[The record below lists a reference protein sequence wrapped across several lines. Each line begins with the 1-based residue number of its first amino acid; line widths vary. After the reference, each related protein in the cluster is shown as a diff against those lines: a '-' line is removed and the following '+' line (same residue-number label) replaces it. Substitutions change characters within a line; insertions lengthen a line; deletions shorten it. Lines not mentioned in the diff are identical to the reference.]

1 MQALNLPP
9 SNFQFSERNG
19 KTTIWDRT
27 RKKYI
32 ILSPEEWVRQN
43 FVEFLIQEKHFLR
56 NLIKIETGL
65 KVLKTFKRTDVLC
78 YNKSGKPILLVE
90 CKAPEIKINQHT
102 FDQIARYNISLQVP
116 YLIVTNGM
124 NHYCCSIDFENK
136 SYLFHQTIPSYHQ
149 IADL

>member
-9 SNFQFSERNG
+9 SNFQFGERDG

-32 ILSPEEWVRQN
+32 ILTPEEWVRQH
-43 FVEFLIQEKHFLR
+43 FIEFLILEKHFLR

-78 YNKSGKPILLVE
+78 YSNSGKPILLVE
-90 CKAPEIKINQHT
+90 CKAPEVKINQQT
-102 FDQIARYNISLQVP
+102 FDQIARYNIPLQVP

-124 NHYCCSIDFENK
+124 NHYCCSIDFKNK
-136 SYLFHQTIPSYHQ
+136 SYSFHQTIPSYHQ